1 MALATNSAQQTTT
14 MKGAKPSFEAMHRE
28 DWLTDWS
35 REGPRLDMATAAQG
49 QALERQTTVL
59 GQHSCSCLRCG

>member
-28 DWLTDWS
+28 DWLADWS
-35 REGPRLDMATAAQG
+35 RDGPRLDMATAAQDR
-49 QALERQTTVL
+49 L
-59 GQHSCSCLRCG
+59 